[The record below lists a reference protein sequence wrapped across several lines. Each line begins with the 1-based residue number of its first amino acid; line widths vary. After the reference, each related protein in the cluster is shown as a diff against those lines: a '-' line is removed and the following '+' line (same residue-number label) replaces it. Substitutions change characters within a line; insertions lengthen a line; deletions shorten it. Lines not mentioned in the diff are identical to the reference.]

1 MQSYPRC
8 IVHIG
13 CNGNVKCSH
22 LARLVTRK
30 AIELGIEKSE
40 LIDCIPASNKA
51 KRVEYFRTLNWQALK
66 EPNSIGWLAIASKLR
81 ITTIE
86 VDDAASADKLVDS
99 AKSYAT
105 KQKNFKA
112 YAWIRTNPE
121 KPSSGL
127 SAVFLGPKANKR
139 ISLDGIET
147 KDYLKHIE
155 QEVSKPEAKRFIKV
169 WGEPNAIELFV
180 SPDTCLVYD
189 LAFQL
194 KDVKYCAQ

>member
-13 CNGNVKCSH
+13 CNGNVNCSH

-30 AIELGIEKSE
+30 AFELGIEQNG

-51 KRVEYFRTLNWQALK
+51 KRVEHFRALNWQALK
-66 EPNSIGWLAIASKLR
+66 DPNSIGWPTIASKLH

-86 VDDAASADKLVDS
+86 ANDAASADELVDS
-99 AKSYAT
+99 AKSYAI
-105 KQKNFKA
+105 KQKDFKV

-139 ISLDGIET
+139 ISLNGIKP

-155 QEVSKPEAKRFIKV
+155 QEVNKPEAKRFIKV
-169 WGEPNAIELFV
+169 WGEPIAIELFV
-180 SPDTCLVYD
+180 SPETCLVYD

-194 KDVKYCAQ
+194 KEVKYRA